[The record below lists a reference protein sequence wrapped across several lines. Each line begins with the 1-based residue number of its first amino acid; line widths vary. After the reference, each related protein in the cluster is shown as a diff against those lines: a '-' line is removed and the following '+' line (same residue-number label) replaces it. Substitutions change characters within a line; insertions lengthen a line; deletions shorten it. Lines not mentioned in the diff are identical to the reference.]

1 MSVKRTR
8 KGQNREI
15 NRELRAIAG
24 SANEHNAN
32 SRAAARR
39 RKQMLA
45 GQTTAAN
52 GVVTM
57 SESEADALVA
67 ALGDR

>member
-1 MSVKRTR
+1 MKRTKR
-8 KGQNREI
+8 GQNREI
-15 NRELRAIAG
+15 NRTLRSIAG

-32 SRAAARR
+32 SRASERR
-39 RKQMLA
+39 RKQMLSGKLQA
-45 GQTTAAN
+45 SN